1 MPFHRSLTF
10 AENRAQPRKKG
21 VQKGVS
27 FRPSRDDTPF
37 FTVPLT
43 DIKIRQAKAGN
54 KPTKLTDGNGLY
66 LLVKPSGSKLW
77 RYKYRIAGKENLFAI
92 GEYPTVT
99 LQDARAARDD
109 ARELVKK
116 GLHPSHARQE
126 VLSARINEGKAT
138 FRAVSDE
145 WLEKKR
151 KTWTERH
158 FGEILRMLEA
168 DAYPYIG
175 NRPMRSITAHDV
187 LALMRRVEE
196 RGSPSVAIKLRQYV
210 SNVFQYAVITL
221 RADTDPASVLRGS
234 VLKPPTENARALS
247 REELKRLFRQLP
259 TYKSR
264 RTAIAIRLLMM
275 LFPRTIELC
284 RARWEEIDL
293 ETAEWKVPPEKI
305 KSRRLHIVPLP
316 TQAVKLLHELQEM
329 YGNRGYILPILHSNR
344 KRPHMSRA
352 TINRAI
358 DYMVPDNPEPI
369 TGHDFRATASTNLHE
384 MGWKDEVVEMQL
396 SHKDKDRT
404 RSTYNHAK
412 YLPERR
418 EMVQAWAN
426 WLDDVEEEALQD
438 GGTASIPISD
448 R

>member
-1 MPFHRSLTF
+1 M
-10 AENRAQPRKKG
+10 
-21 VQKGVS
+21 
-27 FRPSRDDTPF
+27 
-37 FTVPLT
+37 PLT
-43 DIKIRQAKAGN
+43 DIKIRQAKAGD

-77 RYKYRIAGKENLFAI
+77 RYKYRIAGKENVFAI
-92 GEYPTVT
+92 GEYPAIS
-99 LQDARAARDD
+99 LQAARVARDD

-116 GLHPSHARQE
+116 GLHPSHARRE
-126 VLSARINEGKAT
+126 VLSARISEGKAT
-138 FRAVSDE
+138 FRAISDE

-158 FGEILRMLEA
+158 LGEIQRMLEA

-175 NRPMRSITAHDV
+175 NRPMRSITAHEV
-187 LALMRRVEE
+187 LTLMRRVEK

-221 RADTDPASVLRGS
+221 RADTDPASVLRGA
-234 VLKPPTENARALS
+234 VLKPPTEHARPLS
-247 REELKRLFRQLP
+247 REELKALFRQLP
-259 TYKSR
+259 MYRSR
-264 RTAIAIRLLMM
+264 RTTIAIRLLMM
-275 LFPRTIELC
+275 LFPRTAELC

-293 ETAEWKVPPEKI
+293 AAAEWRVPPEKI

-316 TQAVKLLHELQEM
+316 TQALSLLRELQEI
-329 YGNRGYILPILHSNR
+329 YGDRGYILPILHSNR

-352 TINRAI
+352 TINRAL
-358 DYMVPDNPEPI
+358 DPMMQHNPEPI

-384 MGWKDEVVEMQL
+384 MGWKDEVVEIQL
-396 SHKDKDRT
+396 SHKDKDKT

-418 EMVQAWAN
+418 DMMQAWAN
-426 WLDDVEEEALQD
+426 WLDVVEEEA
-438 GGTASIPISD
+438 GTNNGTVAASVDDKLCSGA
-448 R
+448 

>member
-1 MPFHRSLTF
+1 
-10 AENRAQPRKKG
+10 
-21 VQKGVS
+21 
-27 FRPSRDDTPF
+27 
-37 FTVPLT
+37 
-43 DIKIRQAKAGN
+43 
-54 KPTKLTDGNGLY
+54 
-66 LLVKPSGSKLW
+66 
-77 RYKYRIAGKENLFAI
+77 
-92 GEYPTVT
+92 
-99 LQDARAARDD
+99 
-109 ARELVKK
+109 
-116 GLHPSHARQE
+116 
-126 VLSARINEGKAT
+126 
-138 FRAVSDE
+138 
-145 WLEKKR
+145 
-151 KTWTERH
+151 
-158 FGEILRMLEA
+158 MLET
-168 DAYPYIG
+168 DAYPYTG
-175 NRPMRSITAHDV
+175 NRPLRSLTAHDV

-234 VLKPPTENARALS
+234 VLKPPTENAQPLS
-247 REELKRLFRQLP
+247 RDELKTLFRQLP

-264 RTAIAIRLLMM
+264 RTAIAIQLLMM

-293 ETAEWKVPPEKI
+293 GSAEWKVPPEKI

-316 TQAVKLLHELQEM
+316 KQALGLLRELQEM
-329 YGNRGYILPILHSNR
+329 YGDRGYILPILHSNR
-344 KRPHMSRA
+344 TRPHMSRA

-358 DYMVPDNPEPI
+358 DYMVPNNPEPI

-418 EMVQAWAN
+418 EMMQAWAN
-426 WLDDVEEEALQD
+426 WLDDVEKEAC
-438 GGTASIPISD
+438 G
-448 R
+448 